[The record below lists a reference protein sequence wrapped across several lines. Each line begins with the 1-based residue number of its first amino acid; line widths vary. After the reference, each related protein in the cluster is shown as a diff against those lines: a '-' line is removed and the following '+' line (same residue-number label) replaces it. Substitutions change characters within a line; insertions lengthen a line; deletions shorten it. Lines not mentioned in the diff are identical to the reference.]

1 MRVTFPA
8 KTPQGEDT
16 ELWWEANFEI
26 PKGAV
31 AVNFV
36 VNCENAWDNNG
47 GKDHKVRQAASQCPM
62 DRGCMSFAGGT
73 TCLQLQRCT
82 VC

>member
-1 MRVTFPA
+1 MPLSLA
-8 KTPQGEDT
+8 SLSQGDDDEV
-16 ELWWEANFEI
+16 WWETSFEI

-47 GKDHKVRQAASQCPM
+47 GKDHKVRVTGGSLS
-62 DRGCMSFAGGT
+62 GAGHVVESDDT
-73 TCLQLQRCT
+73 SSIRESS
-82 VC
+82 

>member
-1 MRVTFPA
+1 M
-8 KTPQGEDT
+8 
-16 ELWWEANFEI
+16 WWEASFEI

-47 GKDHKVRQAASQCPM
+47 GKDHKVRRLLWGSP
-62 DRGCMSFAGGT
+62 SVLET
-73 TCLQLQRCT
+73 TLHRSNHGY
-82 VC
+82 VFGH